1 MWSWRRRWGEGRQN
15 MASFDSPD
23 WACGQGK
30 LTFDL
35 LLLETESAYTP
46 SPSSAVRQVKV
57 ARLSRGPPL
66 PARTPKVSSYI
77 SNGRDR
83 ENNDR
88 DRS

>member
-1 MWSWRRRWGEGRQN
+1 MELEAAVARGKSRYGDIRFTGWGVRTRKTN
-15 MASFDSPD
+15 FRCP
-23 WACGQGK
+23 
-30 LTFDL
+30 
-35 LLLETESAYTP
+35 LLETESAYTP